1 MKFLSF
7 LVFLSLLFVGYIAFI
22 FPNTVVLK
30 QDFIVNRG
38 DTTASIPKKL
48 GVPVN
53 TTFFKIYTRL
63 FVKNFTLQAGTYSM
77 ERDATIASLFS
88 QVLRNP
94 TSKDITITL
103 LSGWNIWD
111 MDAYLTREGIIQK
124 GDFTKSAENITPELR
139 KEFPFLG
146 KPSILETTQKWKSL
160 NKEWV
165 PNWTVRNQYGEGG
178 TEWWIQ
184 KTNFSV
190 VSLEGFLV
198 PDTYRISPESWVT
211 DIIRILLKAFD
222 AKIYQEY
229 NFTSNE
235 KLYETLIF
243 ASILEKEEKNSTN
256 KPIVAGI
263 LQKRFEE
270 KMPIGADATVC
281 YGYRLTMTDCT
292 PTFIGE
298 HIYEKNPYNTR
309 STLNL
314 PPTSIANPSV
324 ETILATL
331 NSEPSKYYYYLH
343 DDFGNIHYGKTL
355 EEHNR
360 NRVLYL
366 GK

>member
-38 DTTASIPKKL
+38 DTVVSIPKKL
-48 GVPVN
+48 GISVN
-53 TTFFKIYTRL
+53 TTFFKVYTRL
-63 FVKNFTLQAGTYSM
+63 FVKDFNLQAGTYSM
-77 ERDATIASLFS
+77 EKDATIASLFS
-88 QVLRNP
+88 QVLKNP
-94 TSKDITITL
+94 TSKDIAITFL
-103 LSGWNIWD
+103 PGWNIWD
-111 MDAYLTREGIIQK
+111 MDAYLTSKGIIQS
-124 GDFTKSAENITPELR
+124 GDFMKNSENISPELR
-139 KEFPFLG
+139 KSFPFLG
-146 KPSILETTQKWKSL
+146 NTT
-160 NKEWV
+160 
-165 PNWTVRNQYGEGG
+165 T
-178 TEWWIQ
+178 
-184 KTNFSV
+184 
-190 VSLEGFLV
+190 LEGFLV
-198 PDTYRISPESWVT
+198 PDTYRISPEAEVN
-211 DIIRILLKAFD
+211 DIIKMLLKSFD
-222 AKIYQEY
+222 TKIYKEFD
-229 NFTSNE
+229 FTSNE

-281 YGYRLTMTDCT
+281 YGYHLTMMDCT

-298 HIYEKNPYNTR
+298 HIYQKNPYNTR

-314 PPTSIANPSV
+314 PPTPIVNPSI
-324 ETILATL
+324 ETILATIH
-331 NSEPSKYYYYLH
+331 SESSKYYYYLH
-343 DDFGNIHYGKTL
+343 DDSGNIHYGKTL